1 MHAAPATIAMYR
13 KKPGRPKAGAT
24 RDERLKHIKCT
35 YLLLMGGYPAAGLA
49 AMHGVTKKTIYNW
62 RDLVLRQ
69 YDEPEAEGLRRMA
82 EKSA

>member
-1 MHAAPATIAMYR
+1 MQAAPATISMVQR
-13 KKPGRPKAGAT
+13 RGRPKAGST
-24 RDERLKHIKCT
+24 RDERIKHIKCT

-49 AMHGVTKKTIYNW
+49 KLHGVTRATIYNW
-62 RDLVLRQ
+62 RDLVLNQ